1 MLYSTVVDNRV
12 AASITS
18 QPSSMTVELG
28 ERVTLR
34 CTAAGNPT
42 PNIRWLKDGTLIEGP
57 QAIGNEFVIVE
68 ATPRVRGFYMC
79 EAFSSFGNPARSEEA
94 QILIQG
100 WIRER
105 LSVLLIKLYT
115 RLIIHVISSY
125 CRYCPIPD

>member
-1 MLYSTVVDNRV
+1 MVDNRV
-12 AASITS
+12 APSITS

-42 PNIRWLKDGTLIEGP
+42 PIIRWLKDGILIVGP
-57 QAIGNEFVIVE
+57 QAIGDEFVIAE

-79 EAFSSFGNPARSEEA
+79 EAFSSFGNAARSEEA

-100 WIRER
+100 YMLEG
-105 LSVLLIKLYT
+105 LSAQCIVQL
-115 RLIIHVISSY
+115 
-125 CRYCPIPD
+125 